1 MKEFDLENY
10 SAMNLGLSMKF
21 TSRSQ
26 ACEVLWLQN
35 NSINNHLLHLL
46 VNYFVNNKQKISDD
60 THTCTNLERKGISKI
75 IQNKFNGPMRVHV
88 GFSRCF
94 FQLIIIVFLLADFR
108 LKNHPLLS
116 FQLKSFLRLG

>member
-46 VNYFVNNKQKISDD
+46 VNYFVNNKQKFRM
-60 THTCTNLERKGISKI
+60 TNTRAKISKE
-75 IQNKFNGPMRVHV
+75 KE
-88 GFSRCF
+88 
-94 FQLIIIVFLLADFR
+94 FR
-108 LKNHPLLS
+108 KLS
-116 FQLKSFLRLG
+116 KINSMVQCECMLDSPDVSSN

>member
-60 THTCTNLERKGISKI
+60 THTCTNLERKEISKI
-75 IQNKFNGPMRVHV
+75 VQNKFNGPMRVHV
-88 GFSRCF
+88 GFS
-94 FQLIIIVFLLADFR
+94 
-108 LKNHPLLS
+108 
-116 FQLKSFLRLG
+116 